1 MTGGEM
7 KKENGNTYA
16 TYNGWAAFIPYE
28 LMGAYRAA
36 DVATQWVDPN
46 TGEITELSANDLQ
59 VYAHIFKQSLNHYQQ
74 QSITEE
80 RKGWDKEIR
89 TTPGDCFCGDSCETI
104 GKYLGTTRKRVERSI
119 GRLVKAGL
127 IIKDNIQSTKEDGKH
142 VTIPRSRPAS
152 YEEWLKMPVERHVL
166 YKQRGNKTTPKD
178 KPQFSSKSAFIESLQ

>member
-1 MTGGEM
+1 M
-7 KKENGNTYA
+7 KEGSKKNNTYA

-36 DVATQWVDPN
+36 DAATQWVN
-46 TGEITELSANDLQ
+46 TTTGEITELSANDLQ

-89 TTPGDCFCGDSCETI
+89 TTPDDCFCGDSAETI
-104 GKYLGTTRKRVERSI
+104 GKYLGGGDRKRIERSI
-119 GRLVKAGL
+119 GRLIKAGL
-127 IIKDNIQSTKEDGKH
+127 IIRDNIQSTKEDGKH

-152 YEEWLKMPVERHVL
+152 YEEWLQMPVERDVL
-166 YKQRGNKTTPKD
+166 IKQRGNKSTPKD
-178 KPQFSSKSAFIESLQ
+178 RPQFSSKQAFIDSLQ